1 MRELAVLVDGPRKL
15 RWFWRD
21 ELEGLVRVL
30 RRIDAGDQS
39 GVSAVQ
45 PAPPSL
51 RWLSGRLSAGDRE
64 RMTEQ
69 YLAGDTAPALAERY
83 NISLKSRAA
92 DLAGGSGTEASV
104 SGSQYGRE
112 VRRLG

>member
-1 MRELAVLVDGPRKL
+1 MELLRRYSNHHSLVTP
-15 RWFWRD
+15 
-21 ELEGLVRVL
+21 LVRVL
-30 RRIDAGDQS
+30 RRVEAGDQS

-45 PAPPSL
+45 SAPPSL

-83 NISLKSRAA
+83 NISLKS
-92 DLAGGSGTEASV
+92 
-104 SGSQYGRE
+104 
-112 VRRLG
+112 VRRILREGRARKRA

>member
-1 MRELAVLVDGPRKL
+1 MGGRAPTLAEQAAVRELAALVDGPRKL

-45 PAPPSL
+45 SAPPSL
-51 RWLSGRLSAGDRE
+51 RWL
-64 RMTEQ
+64 
-69 YLAGDTAPALAERY
+69 
-83 NISLKSRAA
+83 
-92 DLAGGSGTEASV
+92 
-104 SGSQYGRE
+104 
-112 VRRLG
+112 